1 MELPLEVAYNWRST
15 VHQNNISNYF
25 NYVIDILFFI
35 DIILNFRTTFYHK
48 STGEEITNK
57 NLIVKSYLK
66 GNFSVDLI
74 STIPFDLIYI
84 HLFIKDDM
92 AGEGNS

>member
-1 MELPLEVAYNWRST
+1 M
-15 VHQNNISNYF
+15 HQNNISNYF
-25 NYVIDILFFI
+25 NYVIDVLFFI